1 MGSSHYA
8 VGGTGN
14 LINAL
19 LKLMKE
25 EKIKII

>member
-1 MGSSHYA
+1 MGVHYA

-25 EKIKII
+25 EKLKFL